1 MKWTKHDIP
10 AQRGRTVLVTGANS
24 GIGFETAKALAERGA
39 RVILACR
46 SPERGEKALKSI
58 QEAAPDAELELR
70 RLDLSDLAS
79 VETFSSELTRDHD
92 ALHLL
97 VNNAGVMIP
106 PESRTKDGFELQ
118 IGTNHLG
125 HFALTAG
132 LLPLLLETEDARLVV
147 VASTAH
153 RWGKMRLE
161 DLHWRRR
168 RYRAWAAYGQSKLAN
183 LLFARELTRRVN
195 EAGRSLLV
203 ASSHPGYTATNLT
216 KHSLPIRLINPYVGM
231 PNWRG
236 ALPSL
241 YAAAAE
247 DVQPDDYFG
256 PDGPF
261 EIRGWPKRVGRS
273 TAAQS
278 RADAKALWEMSEAE
292 TGTAPSRTLAGR

>member
-1 MKWTKHDIP
+1 MKWSKRDIP
-10 AQRGRTVLVTGANS
+10 EQHGRTVLVTGANS

-58 QEAAPDAELELR
+58 REAAPEAELELR

-118 IGTNHLG
+118 IGTNHFG
-125 HFALTAG
+125 HFALTAR
-132 LLPLLLETEDARLVV
+132 LLPLLLETERARLVV

-153 RWGKMRLE
+153 RWGAMNFD
-161 DLHWRRR
+161 DLNWRKR
-168 RYRAWAAYGQSKLAN
+168 RYRAWRAYGQSKLAN
-183 LLFARELTRRVN
+183 LLFARELSRRVRK
-195 EAGRSLLV
+195 AGRSLLV

-241 YAAAAE
+241 YAATAD

-261 EIRGWPKRVGRS
+261 EIRGWPTRVGR
-273 TAAQS
+273 TKAAQ
-278 RADAKALWEMSEAE
+278 RAEDAEALWEMSERE
-292 TGTAPSRTLAGR
+292 TGTTPGATLAE